1 MLLSQMDFIQKNYS
15 EHVQKI
21 YKNVTSP
28 GNLNL
33 VKKEK
38 FLKRSKLKLPEL
50 CPLDKITVNTRI
62 CSSCGFFNVCYMCTC
77 LRHA

>member
-1 MLLSQMDFIQKNYS
+1 MDFIQKNYN
-15 EHVQKI
+15 EHVKKI

-38 FLKRSKLKLPEL
+38 FLKRRNSKLKSKP
-50 CPLDKITVNTRI
+50 K
-62 CSSCGFFNVCYMCTC
+62 
-77 LRHA
+77 

>member
-1 MLLSQMDFIQKNYS
+1 MLLSQMDFIQKNYN

-38 FLKRSKLKLPEL
+38 FLKRRNSKLKSKP
-50 CPLDKITVNTRI
+50 K
-62 CSSCGFFNVCYMCTC
+62 
-77 LRHA
+77 